1 MISLQLYIEGQQV
14 ELHDNESVVLKQSIK
29 DVQDLE
35 KVFTDYTRTF
45 NVPASTVNN
54 KIFKHF
60 YNFNIKGFDARSKKP
75 ATLELNYTPFKI
87 GNIKLEGVQ
96 MQDNKPVN
104 YRLTFFGNMTSLKV
118 W

>member
-45 NVPASTVNN
+45 NVPASTV
-54 KIFKHF
+54 K
-60 YNFNIKGFDARSKKP
+60 
-75 ATLELNYTPFKI
+75 
-87 GNIKLEGVQ
+87 
-96 MQDNKPVN
+96 
-104 YRLTFFGNMTSLKV
+104 
-118 W
+118 